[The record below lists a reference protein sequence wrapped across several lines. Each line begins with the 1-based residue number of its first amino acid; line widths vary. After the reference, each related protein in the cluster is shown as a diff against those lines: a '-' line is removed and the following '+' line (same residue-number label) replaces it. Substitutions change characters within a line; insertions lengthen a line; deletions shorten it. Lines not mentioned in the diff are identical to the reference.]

1 MKKIL
6 ITGGNGY
13 IAKSLLGLASYEPC
27 EINYATR
34 NDFDITNSRQTSKWF
49 EDKNFDAVIHTAV
62 VGGSRLQ
69 ADDRG
74 VLEMNLRM
82 HYNLLANRDK
92 FNRLISFGSGAEMFA
107 PDTPYGLSKRVIANS
122 ITQTDNWY
130 NIRIFG
136 VFDENELPTRFIKSS
151 IDRYLR
157 REPIKIHKDRVMDF
171 FYMQDLISLVKYYL
185 EEDNPPKEAD
195 CSYTKKHTLS
205 DIAQMI
211 NKLGDHEVPIEI
223 ENSGMTLYHGDPSI
237 LSTQKNFSVR
247 GFSYGLLSTFNT
259 LKERFHNAAHL

>member
-27 EINYATR
+27 EIKYATR

-92 FNRLISFGSGAEMFA
+92 FNRLISFGSGAELFA
-107 PDTPYGLSKRVIANS
+107 PDTPYGMSKKIIANS
-122 ITQTDNWY
+122 IKQTANWH

-136 VFDENELPTRFIKSS
+136 VFDENELPTRFIKAN
-151 IDRYLR
+151 ILRYVN
-157 REPIKIHKDRVMDF
+157 REPILVHENKVMDF
-171 FYMQDLISLVKYYL
+171 FYMKDLLTLVDYYL
-185 EEDNPPKEAD
+185 TESNPPKETN
-195 CSYTKKHTLS
+195 CSYLEKTTLAGIASYINNLS
-205 DIAQMI
+205 DHKVPVVVGCAEKFGVYCGNGIDLPI
-211 NKLGDHEVPIEI
+211 NTV
-223 ENSGMTLYHGDPSI
+223 
-237 LSTQKNFSVR
+237 
-247 GFSYGLLSTFNT
+247 GLWKGIQETYRALTSLNQ
-259 LKERFHNAAHL
+259 RQ